1 MMELFLQAIIIYIGG
16 TTILRISGRRSIS
29 QMTIPQTAIM
39 IGIGSLMIQ
48 PLTGNGM
55 WWTLAIAFVL
65 ILCLIVTEY
74 LQIKFNRAETVISGK
89 AVPVIE
95 NGMLHEKNL
104 KKMLLPA
111 DKVEARLRE
120 AGITAIEDVQ
130 YATIES
136 SGQLG
141 YTLKPGK
148 QPATKEDIENLMQ
161 LIQNGEANINND
173 GNSAQGNIFTETID
187 KDGNQEKQIPDKL
200 Q

>member
-1 MMELFLQAIIIYIGG
+1 MELFLQAVIIYVGG

-48 PLTGNGM
+48 PLTGNGT

-65 ILCLIVTEY
+65 ILCLIATEI
-74 LQIKFNRAETVISGK
+74 LQIKFNRAENVISGK

-95 NGMLHEKNL
+95 NGTLHEKNL
-104 KKMLLPA
+104 KKLLLPV
-111 DKVEARLRE
+111 DKLEARLRE
-120 AGITAIEDVQ
+120 AGIASMEDVEM
-130 YATIES
+130 ATIES

-148 QPATKEDIENLMQ
+148 QPATKEDIQNLVQ
-161 LIQNGEANINND
+161 LVQNGQSTNANTQETMQND
-173 GNSAQGNIFTETID
+173 IFTETEN
-187 KDGNQEKQIPDKL
+187 KEPGNTTNIPGKL